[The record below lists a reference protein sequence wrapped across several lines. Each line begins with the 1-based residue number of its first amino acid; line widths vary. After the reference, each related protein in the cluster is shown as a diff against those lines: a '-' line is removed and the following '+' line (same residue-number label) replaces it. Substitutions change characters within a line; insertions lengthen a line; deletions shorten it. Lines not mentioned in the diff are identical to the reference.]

1 MNGRQLIESVHE
13 TCRRRHLSRRTE
25 EAYLYWLKQY
35 AAFCAKRSAGG
46 TSEDKITAFL
56 TALAT
61 QRKVSASTQN
71 QALNALAFLYR
82 DVLREDLGDFSQF
95 QRAKRSRHVP
105 AVLSEQ
111 EVARLLTNM
120 RGIHWLIA
128 STLYGTGMRLNEG
141 LSLRVKDIDFDRN
154 VITVRGGKGGKDRTV
169 MLPGTLAEPLRQQIA
184 TAKRN
189 HDADLAAGFG
199 TVHMPDALA
208 KKYPNAEREFAW
220 QYVFQASRVGRDP
233 ETGEL
238 RRHHIHETAVQKA
251 IRAAVRAA
259 KIDKK
264 VGAHTLRHSFATH
277 LIERGEGVRIVQEL
291 LGHKDINT
299 TMIYLHVSTRG
310 VASTTSPLDRIH

>member
-1 MNGRQLIESVHE
+1 
-13 TCRRRHLSRRTE
+13 
-25 EAYLYWLKQY
+25 LYWLKQY
-35 AAFCAKRSAGG
+35 AAFCAKRSDGG
-46 TSEDKITAFL
+46 TSEDKIAAFL
-56 TALAT
+56 TVLAT

-105 AVLSEQ
+105 VVLSEQ
-111 EVARLLTNM
+111 EVSRLLTNM
-120 RGIHWLIA
+120 RGVHWLIA

-169 MLPGTLAEPLRQQIA
+169 MLPGTLVEPLRQQIA
-184 TAKRN
+184 VAKRN

-199 TVHMPDALA
+199 TVYLPDALA
-208 KKYPNAEREFAW
+208 KKYPHAEREFAW
-220 QYVFQASRVGRDP
+220 QYVFQASRVGSDP
-233 ETGEL
+233 ETGEM
-238 RRHHIHETAVQKA
+238 RRHHIHETAAQKA
-251 IRAAVRAA
+251 IRSAVRAA

-310 VASTTSPLDRIH
+310 VASTISPLDRIH